1 MNGLLTQFDNDNAS
15 GSLQP
20 VIEFS
25 PGLEVVTLKRF
36 LNGLRNDIDF
46 AFQPIVDCQ
55 TGRCYGVEALLRG
68 HEKLGFGAI
77 SNIFDYACEQ
87 RILHQVELVLRDMIF
102 EKYKA
107 GGFGEDVKLFL
118 NLDNRTIDSPDY
130 NIGATGGILERHG
143 LPPHMI
149 CFEISER
156 HEVNESSTASRV
168 LENYRRQ
175 SYRLA
180 VDDFGTGFSGM
191 KLLYERN
198 PDYIKIDRFFITG
211 IAQNNKKKLFLSY
224 IIDLA
229 HVLGILVVAEGVETE
244 SEFLTCKEIGCDLAQ
259 GFLIQKPTT
268 DCSSI
273 FAHNA
278 VVADINRKYH
288 RSHASDAQFISDQI
302 EHPPT
307 ISIETP
313 LNAVFD
319 QFCQYRHLTFFPVVD
334 DGNQPMGLI
343 LETDIKHLS
352 YSLYGKD
359 LMANRTFKKH
369 VKDFLV
375 PCPIADL
382 TTKAEKVLETFTLSG
397 NAQGVIISDNH
408 RYSGFLS
415 AQSLLRVINEKNL
428 SQARDQNPLTKLP
441 GNDSIANYLFS
452 ILETGGGGGVLVYFD
467 FDNFKPFNDTYG
479 FRQGDRIIILF
490 SDLMRKCLVG
500 ESVFRGHVGGD
511 DFFAGFKNLKRQDV
525 LKIVNA
531 LIADFSHDVESF
543 YDDESRKKKCIYA
556 SNRRGERQRYGL
568 LTVSA
573 AVLELPPDTPPTA
586 LEAISEK
593 IAELKRAAKAQRGHV
608 AFAHFDAKGPS

>member
-1 MNGLLTQFDNDNAS
+1 MDALLNQFDNNYA
-15 GSLQP
+15 GGPFKP
-20 VIEFS
+20 VIEHS
-25 PGLEVVTLKRF
+25 PGLEVLALKRF

-68 HEKLGFGAI
+68 HERLGFDAI
-77 SNIFDYACEQ
+77 SDIFDYAFERQ
-87 RILHQVELVLRDMIF
+87 ILHQVELVLRDMVF
-102 EKYKA
+102 GKYKA
-107 GGFGEDVKLFL
+107 GGFGEEVKLFL

-130 NIGATGGILERHG
+130 NAGATSSILELHG
-143 LPPHMI
+143 LQPHVI

-156 HEVNESSTASRV
+156 HEVNESGAASRV

-198 PDYIKIDRFFITG
+198 PDYIKIDRFFITD
-211 IAQNNKKKLFLSY
+211 ITHDNKKKLFLSN
-224 IIDLA
+224 IINLA

-244 SEFLTCKEIGCDLAQ
+244 REFLTCKEIGCDLAQ

-273 FAHNA
+273 LGHNA
-278 VVADINRKYH
+278 FVVDLNKKCH
-288 RSHASDAQFISDQI
+288 RNHASDAQFIRNQI
-302 EHPPT
+302 EHPPA
-307 ISIETP
+307 ISIDMP
-313 LNAVFD
+313 LDAVFD
-319 QFCQYRHLTFFPVVD
+319 QFRQNHHLTFFPVVD
-334 DGNQPMGLI
+334 DGDQPMGLI
-343 LETDIKHLS
+343 LEADIKHLS

-359 LMANRTFKKH
+359 LMANQAFKKH
-369 VKDFLV
+369 VRDFFV
-375 PCPIADL
+375 TCPIADL
-382 TTKAEKVLETFTLSG
+382 TTEAEKILETFTLSTD
-397 NAQGVIISDNH
+397 AQGIIITDNY

-428 SQARDQNPLTKLP
+428 SQARDQNPLSKLP

-452 ILETGGGGGVLVYFD
+452 IQEEGGDGQILVYFD

-490 SDLMRKCLVG
+490 SDLMRKRLMG
-500 ESVFRGHVGGD
+500 EDVFLGHVGGD
-511 DFFAGFKNLKRQDV
+511 DFFAGFKGLNSKDV
-525 LKIVNA
+525 LNIVNA

-543 YDDESRKKKCIYA
+543 YDSESRKKKCIYA

-568 LTVSA
+568 LSVSA
-573 AVLELPPDTPPTA
+573 AVLELPADIPPTA
-586 LEAISEK
+586 LDAISGK
-593 IAELKRAAKAQRGHV
+593 FAKLKKAAKMQRGHV
-608 AFAHFDAKGPS
+608 AFARFDAD